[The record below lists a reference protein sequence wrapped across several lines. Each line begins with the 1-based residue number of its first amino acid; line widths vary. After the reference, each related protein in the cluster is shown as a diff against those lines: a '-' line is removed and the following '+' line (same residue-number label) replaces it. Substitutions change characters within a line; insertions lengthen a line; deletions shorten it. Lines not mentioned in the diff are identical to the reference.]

1 MKQIV
6 VIGDPIEHS
15 LTPTVYNAAFQD
27 AGLSQQYESKKL
39 RIKTNDLEKFVN
51 RIRKENISGAN
62 ITIPHKTRI
71 IQYLDRLTPKA
82 ELIQAVNV
90 VYKKNNEIIGDNTDA
105 IGFKNSLIEKNVEG
119 SGKKVIILGAG
130 GVARAIAFTLTNS
143 GLKNLVL
150 LNRTLNKAEELE
162 KWIKENFE
170 IKTKIGTIED
180 IQDEIQDTDIL
191 INCTPIGMKGK
202 LETKS
207 LVPSKYLHSNLIVID
222 IVYNPVITKL
232 LNDAKKKDLEIIDG
246 SRMFLHQAIASF
258 ELLTSHKPSISVM
271 EKTLKGALR

>member
-15 LTPTVYNAAFQD
+15 LTPTIYNAAFQD

-51 RIRKENISGAN
+51 RTRKENISGAN
-62 ITIPHKTRI
+62 VTIPHKTRI

-90 VYKKNNEIIGDNTDA
+90 VYKKNNEIVGDNTDV
-105 IGFKNSLIEKNVEG
+105 IGFKNSLTEKNVEI
-119 SGKKVIILGAG
+119 SGKKAIILGAG
-130 GVARAIAFTLTNS
+130 GVARAIAFTLASS
-143 GLKNLVL
+143 GLKNLVI
-150 LNRTLNKAEELE
+150 LNRTLNKAEELK
-162 KWIKENFE
+162 KWIKDNFE
-170 IKTKIGTIED
+170 IRTKIGVTEEL
-180 IQDEIQDTDIL
+180 QEEIQDTDIL
-191 INCTPIGMKGK
+191 INCTPIGMKGE

-207 LVPSKYLHSNLIVID
+207 LVPSNCFHSNLIVID
-222 IVYNPVITKL
+222 IVYNPIITKL
-232 LNDAKKKDLEIIDG
+232 LRDAKKKDLEIIDG

-258 ELLTSHKPSISVM
+258 ELLTNQKPSLRVM
-271 EKTLKGALR
+271 EKTLTEALK